1 MNAWRKPDAPPSS
14 RTMRPPTASFP
25 RLRPRVI
32 VSTTVGIT
40 TVTVT
45 RTVTVR
51 IGSATTSR
59 TLWPMSHEATSA
71 NSTNTISP
79 RITSIKR
86 AERAEE
92 EADRLH
98 VERDRLAGE
107 DLVLLDVDHPAGS
120 SGGFLSRHGYS

>member
-1 MNAWRKPDAPPSS
+1 MNAWRKPDAPPSV

-79 RITSIKR
+79 RMTSISVPSARRKKPTGCTSSATASPVR
-86 AERAEE
+86 ISSCSI
-92 EADRLH
+92 
-98 VERDRLAGE
+98 
-107 DLVLLDVDHPAGS
+107 VDHPAGS
-120 SGGFLSRHGYS
+120 SGGFLSGHAYS